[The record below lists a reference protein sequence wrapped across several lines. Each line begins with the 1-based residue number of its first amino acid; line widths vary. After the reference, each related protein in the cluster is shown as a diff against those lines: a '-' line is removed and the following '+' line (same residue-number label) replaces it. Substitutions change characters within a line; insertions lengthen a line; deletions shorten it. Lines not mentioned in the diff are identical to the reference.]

1 MTTRRAR
8 GDGGLHWDDK
18 RQRWIASVTTGY
30 DGRGKR
36 VTRRASGKTKTEA
49 KTKLRELLR
58 DQDDGVPTPVDGYT
72 VADAVAYWLT
82 YGLRGR
88 DEATVS
94 NYTTLAKTHILPTL
108 GRRKLREL
116 SAEDVDQWLT
126 TESRQYSTR
135 TLRLLHSI
143 LSRSIRNAQ
152 ARDKVRRNVVLLCDV
167 PTGRKGR
174 PSKALTL
181 SQATAVINAASESR
195 LYAYIVLSLLIGAR
209 TEELRA
215 LRWCHVDL
223 SGNLD
228 ATMPVPPSISVLR
241 SVRAGGD
248 TKTRRSR
255 RALAMPQRC
264 VDALSALWD
273 VRRCTHTHRAECDCL
288 VFTSRVGT
296 PLDTHNVRRDFRKV
310 AEAAGLTAGEWT
322 PRELRH
328 SFVSLLSDDGMPIEH
343 IARLVGHTSTA
354 VTETVYRQQIRP
366 VIVGGAEAMDRIFR
380 ESATASGPIVTQLV
394 TQRLVP

>member
-18 RQRWIASVTTGY
+18 RQRWIASVTIGH
-30 DGRGKR
+30 DAQGKR
-36 VTRRASGKTKTEA
+36 ITRKASGKTKTQA

-126 TESRQYSTR
+126 TESRQCSTR

-152 ARDKVRRNVVLLCDV
+152 ARDKVRRNVVSLCDV
-167 PTGRKGR
+167 PAGRKGR

-181 SQATAVINAASESR
+181 SQATDIIKAASESR

-215 LRWCHVDL
+215 LRWYQVDL

-273 VRRCTHTHRAECDCL
+273 TRPCPHTHRAECDCL

-380 ESATASGPIVTQLV
+380 EPYGI
-394 TQRLVP
+394 

>member
-228 ATMPVPPSISVLR
+228 ATIPVPPSISVLR

-273 VRRCTHTHRAECDCL
+273 VRRCTHTYRAECDCL

>member
-1 MTTRRAR
+1 M
-8 GDGGLHWDDK
+8 
-18 RQRWIASVTTGY
+18 
-30 DGRGKR
+30 
-36 VTRRASGKTKTEA
+36 
-49 KTKLRELLR
+49 
-58 DQDDGVPTPVDGYT
+58 
-72 VADAVAYWLT
+72 AYWLT

-94 NYTTLAKTHILPTL
+94 NYTTLAKTHILLTL

-126 TESRQYSTR
+126 TESHQCSTR

-181 SQATAVINAASESR
+181 SQATLVINAACESR
-195 LYAYIVLSLLIGAR
+195 LYAYIVLSLLTGAR

-215 LRWCHVDL
+215 LRWCQVDL

-228 ATMPVPPSISVLR
+228 AAMPVPPSISVLR
-241 SVRAGGD
+241 SVCAGGD

-255 RALAMPQRC
+255 RALAMP
-264 VDALSALWD
+264 
-273 VRRCTHTHRAECDCL
+273 
-288 VFTSRVGT
+288 
-296 PLDTHNVRRDFRKV
+296 
-310 AEAAGLTAGEWT
+310 
-322 PRELRH
+322 
-328 SFVSLLSDDGMPIEH
+328 
-343 IARLVGHTSTA
+343 
-354 VTETVYRQQIRP
+354 
-366 VIVGGAEAMDRIFR
+366 
-380 ESATASGPIVTQLV
+380 
-394 TQRLVP
+394 